1 MTTGRLGCRE
11 VGDDPGDRRDGGS
24 LLSRA
29 LAAAAF
35 GSVRS
40 RHNRGGVLAGH
51 RVTARHIGRLCL
63 GCGFLLWGCSRPVP
77 TVELVGFAVLPADY
91 FVPGPTSGQFIAAAN
106 GRAPPFENRQPV
118 QGFSA
123 LIKGEDGAFLAL
135 PDNGFGSKQNSPDFL
150 LRVYELRPDFV
161 TPAGGSGRIDV
172 RSLFVLRDPDHHI
185 VFPIIADL
193 GFYPGSDIPVDPSI
207 RDGRLLTGAD
217 FDVESFRRVPDGT
230 FYFGD
235 EFGPFLLHT
244 DASGRLL
251 QPPISLPGVRSPQHP
266 QLGDELPNLPRSGG
280 FEGMALSAD
289 GTMLFPMLELPLA
302 GQQSTL
308 NVYAFQLSTRT
319 YSHVVADSAAY
330 CYPLSLE
337 GNAVPELTV
346 WSGDDYLV
354 IERDG
359 GQGPAAEFKRIFLIN
374 RHHVDSNGL
383 LVKTEIA
390 DLLAIPDPH
399 NLGGSG
405 TGTFSF
411 PFETTEALV
420 VSDDSTIGLINDNNY
435 PFGLGRHIELGEPD
449 DSEFIL
455 VWVRRRP
462 AS

>member
-11 VGDDPGDRRDGGS
+11 LGDDPGDRRDGGS
-24 LLSRA
+24 LLCRA
-29 LAAAAF
+29 RAAVTF
-35 GSVRS
+35 GSMRS
-40 RHNRGGVLAGH
+40 PYNTVGVLPGH
-51 RVTARHIGRLCL
+51 RVAARHFAWLCL
-63 GCGFLLWGCSRPVP
+63 GCGFSLWGCSRPAP
-77 TVELVGFAVLPADY
+77 TVELVGFAVLQADY
-91 FVPGPTSGQFIAAAN
+91 FVPGPTSGQFIEAAN

-123 LIKGEDGAFLAL
+123 LIKGEDGVFLAL

-150 LRVYELRPDFV
+150 LRVYEVRPDFV
-161 TPAGGSGRIDV
+161 TPGGGSGRIDV
-172 RSLFVLRDPDHHI
+172 RSRFVLCDPGHHI
-185 VFPIIADL
+185 AFPIIADL

-244 DASGRLL
+244 DANGRLL

-266 QLGDELPNLPRSGG
+266 QLRGELPNLPRSGG
-280 FEGMALSAD
+280 FEGMALNAD
-289 GTMLFPMLELPLA
+289 GTMLLPMLELPLV
-302 GQQSTL
+302 GQRSTL
-308 NVYAFQLSTRT
+308 NVYGFQLSTRT

-330 CYPLSLE
+330 RYPLSRE

-359 GQGPAAEFKRIFLIN
+359 GQGPTAEFKRIFLFN
-374 RHHVDSNGL
+374 RLHVDSDGL
-383 LVKTEIA
+383 VVKTEIA
-390 DLLAIPDPH
+390 DLLVIPDPH

-405 TGTFSF
+405 TGMFSF

-420 VSDDSTIGLINDNNY
+420 VMDDSTIGLINDNNY
-435 PFGLGRHIELGEPD
+435 PFGLGRHAEVGEPD

-455 VWVRRRP
+455 LRVRRRR